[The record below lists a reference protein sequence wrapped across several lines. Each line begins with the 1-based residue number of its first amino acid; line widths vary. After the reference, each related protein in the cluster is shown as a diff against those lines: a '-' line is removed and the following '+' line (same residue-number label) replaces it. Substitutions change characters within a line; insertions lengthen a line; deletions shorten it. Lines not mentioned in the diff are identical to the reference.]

1 MQRHKK
7 NCAKCGRDHSGECR
21 QGTNACFGCGKSV
34 HMVRDYPQNRGQAG
48 GNAQPRPNPQ
58 SATAAEPP
66 KRNKFYALKGRE
78 EKEKFANVA
87 IGVL

>member
-1 MQRHKK
+1 
-7 NCAKCGRDHSGECR
+7 
-21 QGTNACFGCGKSV
+21 
-34 HMVRDYPQNRGQAG
+34 MVRDYPQNRGQAG